1 MTETAPTS
9 TPSATTTMGILE
21 RRRIEAEIL
30 KPVYEEMAARLGE
43 SMAQEILGAAVAKA
57 AIAAAAAFAAQEPN
71 GTSLNSFADLQHLWT
86 KDDALRIEVTRR
98 DDTHFDYTVHR
109 CRYAEMYRS
118 MGLGSV
124 GHLLSCNRDAVFCTG
139 YDPRITM
146 TRTKTLMQGDECCDF
161 RYRFDPAAEA
171 DGDPSST

>member
-1 MTETAPTS
+1 MTDSAETPPAA
-9 TPSATTTMGILE
+9 TPTTTATAMGILE

-43 SMAQEILGAAVAKA
+43 TAAQEILGAAITKA
-57 AIAAAAAFAAQEPN
+57 ALAAAAAFAAQEPN

-86 KDDALRIEVTRR
+86 KDDALRIAVTRR
-98 DDTHFDYTVHR
+98 DDEHFDYNVTR

-118 MGLGSV
+118 MGLGPV
-124 GHLLSCNRDAVFCTG
+124 GHLLSCNRDAAFCTG

-146 TRTKTLMQGDECCDF
+146 TRTKTLMQGDDHCDF
-161 RYRFDPAAEA
+161 RYRFNAAGE
-171 DGDPSST
+171 